1 MTTITNDTN
10 AVSLLRPLTTE
21 SKIELLSK
29 YMGVNL
35 NDVLAEETERRRL
48 EGEAERLRQEEEL
61 KRNLDRKLKAQREFI
76 KQGFLS
82 GQILAITPKRKLWSD
97 VDLLSDGDCFKIK
110 KACETVRNMNSFPIF
125 AQEVTITVEDTDLL
139 VICRKSA

>member
-1 MTTITNDTN
+1 MTPITNDTN
-10 AVSLLRPLTTE
+10 MVLRTT
-21 SKIELLSK
+21 SDARKLELISAH
-29 YMGVNL
+29 L
-35 NDVLAEETERRRL
+35 NINLAEIILEETAKEQAERR
-48 EGEAERLRQEEEL
+48 AELKRQEEEL
-61 KRNLDRKLKAQREFI
+61 QRNLVRKLKAQREFI